1 MTWSYFI
8 IFAIISVICWT
19 VGAVASWKGK
29 KTMAYALIG
38 IGLAVFFTYI
48 LYMWINLERPPLR
61 TMERHGCGIAFSCHW
76 QASSSTVAGIINGY
90 SHSVACWLQCL

>member
-29 KTMAYALIG
+29 KTMAYALTG
-38 IGLAVFFTYI
+38 IGLAVFFT
-48 LYMWINLERPPLR
+48 
-61 TMERHGCGIAFSCHW
+61 
-76 QASSSTVAGIINGY
+76 
-90 SHSVACWLQCL
+90 

>member
-8 IFAIISVICWT
+8 IFAIISVVCWA

-29 KTMAYALIG
+29 KTMAYALTG

-48 LYMWINLERPPLR
+48 LCMWINLECSVLNKLTLSQSQRSKNLCLI
-61 TMERHGCGIAFSCHW
+61 TMNQRKYCYYISM
-76 QASSSTVAGIINGY
+76 
-90 SHSVACWLQCL
+90 

>member
-8 IFAIISVICWT
+8 IFAIISVICWA

-29 KTMAYALIG
+29 KTMAYTLTG

-48 LYMWINLERPPLR
+48 
-61 TMERHGCGIAFSCHW
+61 
-76 QASSSTVAGIINGY
+76 
-90 SHSVACWLQCL
+90 